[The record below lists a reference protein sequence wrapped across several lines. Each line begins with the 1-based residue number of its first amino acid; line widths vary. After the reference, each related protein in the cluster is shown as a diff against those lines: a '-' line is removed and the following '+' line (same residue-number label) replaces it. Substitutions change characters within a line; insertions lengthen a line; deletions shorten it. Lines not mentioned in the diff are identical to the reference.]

1 MPRPLRD
8 HNVLSSILIILGCIA
23 GALVFLFLVTRT
35 SNAPARKESN
45 DFTGAVVAVIG
56 TTYAVILAFML
67 SGVWNMFQ
75 GAQANEEQEAN
86 ALINVWRIA
95 EQLPPAS
102 GKAIQELCSHYAQV
116 AVTKEWPAM
125 AQERPM
131 PGETTADINRLWM
144 LAGQAQA
151 HAGADSIAIY
161 QMMEELRLLT
171 EYRRIRIMQARE
183 KLPGILWA
191 VLIDLEQIRGTVEQR
206 CQITLLAL
214 LGAEMHGK
222 GEYRPVIGPHPVDD
236 NFAPRRLCTN
246 ILGGHSGNPDVTR
259 LFHVGAVITN
269 KLQHSGLDCPSTANV
284 APKLGRIG
292 HHLRPGPG

>member
-191 VLIDLEQIRGTVEQR
+191 VLIAGGVITVAAACFFGVPSFR
-206 CQITLLAL
+206 
-214 LGAEMHGK
+214 
-222 GEYRPVIGPHPVDD
+222 
-236 NFAPRRLCTN
+236 
-246 ILGGHSGNPDVTR
+246 
-259 LFHVGAVITN
+259 FHVLQVVVLSFLLSLVLVAIADIDRPYQGAVRVELEGFSFALHTI
-269 KLQHSGLDCPSTANV
+269 HREAE
-284 APKLGRIG
+284 R
-292 HHLRPGPG
+292 